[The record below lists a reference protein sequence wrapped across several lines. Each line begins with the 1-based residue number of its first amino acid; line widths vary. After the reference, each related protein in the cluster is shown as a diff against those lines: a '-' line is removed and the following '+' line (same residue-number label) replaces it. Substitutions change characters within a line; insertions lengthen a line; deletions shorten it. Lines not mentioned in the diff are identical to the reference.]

1 MSASPLT
8 LSIVMPTYGE
18 PECLEAALKSL
29 SQQNYPHE
37 AIQIIVVDDASPHLD
52 AERLHAAVEPLQLW
66 LIRNE
71 QNQGRARARNAALR
85 VASGDIVVFLD
96 SDMTVGINFLRAH
109 AQRHQTHA
117 EAVFIGNIRF
127 ATEIPTTSLTRYL
140 ERRGVH
146 RVDTDKPIPFKCF
159 VTGNSSVRRSSLRR
173 VGFFDED
180 LTAYGG
186 EDLELGYRL
195 HLAGIPLYYAP
206 EALSY
211 HYHLR
216 SLEPLCRLMQT
227 YGSKS
232 IPVLLRKHPELD
244 AVLQL
249 DFIRASAF
257 SPRRIA
263 LQLALL
269 SPIHYPIRWLT
280 RWLMKTYVPDLVFSY
295 LFWSSRT
302 RGYLQAMLIQ
312 RQLDNYPVAVK
323 RNLSQPDS

>member
-1 MSASPLT
+1 MSAPLT
-8 LSIVMPTYGE
+8 LSVVIPTYDE
-18 PECLEAALKSL
+18 PERLEAALKSL
-29 SQQNYPHE
+29 SQQDYPHE
-37 AIQIIVVDDASPHLD
+37 KIQIIVVDDASPYLD
-52 AERLHAAVEPLQLW
+52 AERLQAAIAPLELQL
-66 LIRNE
+66 LRNE
-71 QNQGRARARNAALR
+71 RNQGRARARNAALR

-96 SDMTVGINFLRAH
+96 SDMTVGANFLRAH
-109 AQRHQTHA
+109 AQRHQNHA
-117 EAVFIGNIRF
+117 EAGFVGNIRF
-127 ATEIPTTSLTRYL
+127 AKEIPATSLSRYL
-140 ERRGVH
+140 DGRGVH
-146 RVDTDKPIPFKCF
+146 RVDEDKPIPFNCF
-159 VTGNSSVRRSSLRR
+159 VTGNSSVRRSSLLR

-232 IPVLLRKHPELD
+232 IPILLKKHPELD
-244 AVLQL
+244 AVLRL
-249 DFIRASAF
+249 DFIRASAL
-257 SPRRIA
+257 SPRRLA

-269 SPIHYPIRWLT
+269 SPIHYPIRWVT
-280 RWLMKTYVPDLVFSY
+280 RWLVKTYVPDLLFSY

-302 RGYLQAMLIQ
+302 RGYLRTL
-312 RQLDNYPVAVK
+312 NK
-323 RNLSQPDS
+323 

>member
-1 MSASPLT
+1 MSAPLT
-8 LSIVMPTYGE
+8 LSVVIPTYDE
-18 PECLEAALKSL
+18 PERLEAALKSL

-37 AIQIIVVDDASPHLD
+37 ATQIIVVDDASPHLD
-52 AERLHAAVEPLQLW
+52 AERLHAAIAPLELQL
-66 LIRNE
+66 LRNE

-96 SDMTVGINFLRAH
+96 SDMTVGANFLRAH
-109 AQRHQTHA
+109 AQRHQNHA
-117 EAVFIGNIRF
+117 EAVFVGNIRF
-127 ATEIPTTSLTRYL
+127 AKEIPSTSLTRYL
-140 ERRGVH
+140 EGRGVH
-146 RVDTDKPIPFKCF
+146 RVAEDKPIPFNCF
-159 VTGNSSVRRSSLRR
+159 VTGNSSVRRSSLLR

-232 IPVLLRKHPELD
+232 IPILLRKHPELD
-244 AVLQL
+244 AVLRL
-249 DFIRASAF
+249 DFIRSATF
-257 SPRRIA
+257 SPRRLA

-269 SPIHYPIRWLT
+269 PPIHYPIRWVT
-280 RWLMKTYVPDLVFSY
+280 RWLVKTYVPDLLFSY

-302 RGYLQAMLIQ
+302 RGYMRTL
-312 RQLDNYPVAVK
+312 NE
-323 RNLSQPDS
+323 

>member
-1 MSASPLT
+1 MSAPLT
-8 LSIVMPTYGE
+8 LSVVMPTYDE
-18 PECLEAALKSL
+18 PERLEAALKSL
-29 SQQNYPHE
+29 SQQDYPHE

-52 AERLHAAVEPLQLW
+52 SERLHAAVAPLQLQ
-66 LIRNE
+66 LLRNE
-71 QNQGRARARNAALR
+71 QNQGRARTRNTALR
-85 VASGDIVVFLD
+85 VASGEVVVFLD
-96 SDMTVGINFLRAH
+96 SDMIVDTNFLRAH

-117 EAVFIGNIRF
+117 EAVFVGNVRF
-127 ATEIPTTSLTRYL
+127 ASEIPNTSLTRYI
-140 ERRGVH
+140 EGRGVH
-146 RVDTDKPIPFKCF
+146 RVDEDKPIPFNCF
-159 VTGNSSVRRSSLRR
+159 VTGNSSVRRSTLLR

-211 HYHLR
+211 HDHLR

-227 YGSKS
+227 YGNKS
-232 IPVLLRKHPELD
+232 IPILLNKHPELD
-244 AVLQL
+244 AVLRL

-257 SPRRIA
+257 SPRRLA

-269 SPIHYPIRWLT
+269 PLIHYPIRWLT
-280 RWLMKTYVPDLVFSY
+280 RWLVKTYVPDLFFSY

-302 RGYLQAMLIQ
+302 RGYLQAI
-312 RQLDNYPVAVK
+312 AHSK
-323 RNLSQPDS
+323 AS

>member
-1 MSASPLT
+1 MSAPLT
-8 LSIVMPTYGE
+8 LSVVMPTYDE
-18 PECLEAALKSL
+18 PEHLEAALKSL

-52 AERLHAAVEPLQLW
+52 AERLYAAVAPLQLQ
-66 LIRNE
+66 LLRNE

-85 VASGDIVVFLD
+85 IASGDLVVFLD
-96 SDMTVGINFLRAH
+96 SDMTVGTNFLLAH

-127 ATEIPTTSLTRYL
+127 ASEIPTTSLTRYL
-140 ERRGVH
+140 EGRGVH
-146 RVDTDKPIPFKCF
+146 RIDLDKPIPFNCF
-159 VTGNSSVRRSSLRR
+159 VTGNSSVRRSSLLR

-232 IPVLLRKHPELD
+232 IPILLHKHPELD
-244 AVLQL
+244 AVLRL
-249 DFIRASAF
+249 DFIRASGF
-257 SPRRIA
+257 SPRRLA

-280 RWLMKTYVPDLVFSY
+280 RWLVKIYVPDLFFSY

-302 RGYLQAMLIQ
+302 RGYIRAL
-312 RQLDNYPVAVK
+312 NE
-323 RNLSQPDS
+323 

>member
-1 MSASPLT
+1 MSASLT
-8 LSIVMPTYGE
+8 LSVVMPTYDE
-18 PECLEAALKSL
+18 PEHLEAALKSL
-29 SQQNYPHE
+29 SQQDYPHE
-37 AIQIIVVDDASPHLD
+37 ATQIIVVDDASPHLD
-52 AERLHAAVEPLQLW
+52 AERLHAAVAPLQLR

-85 VASGDIVVFLD
+85 VASGDLVVFLD
-96 SDMTVGINFLRAH
+96 SDMTVGTNFLRAH

-127 ATEIPTTSLTRYL
+127 ASEIPTTSLTRYL
-140 ERRGVH
+140 EGRGVH
-146 RVDTDKPIPFKCF
+146 RVDEDKPIPFNCF
-159 VTGNSSVRRSSLRR
+159 VTGNSSVRRSSLLR

-216 SLEPLCRLMQT
+216 SLEPLCCLMQT

-232 IPVLLRKHPELD
+232 IPVLLHKHPELD
-244 AVLQL
+244 SVLRL
-249 DFIRASAF
+249 DFIRASAL
-257 SPRRIA
+257 SLRRVA

-280 RWLMKTYVPDLVFSY
+280 RWLVKTYVPDLFFSY

-302 RGYLQAMLIQ
+302 RGYMHTLN
-312 RQLDNYPVAVK
+312 D
-323 RNLSQPDS
+323 

>member
-1 MSASPLT
+1 MSAPPLT

-18 PECLEAALKSL
+18 PKCLEAALKSL
-29 SQQNYPHE
+29 SQQDYPHE
-37 AIQIIVVDDASPHLD
+37 AIQVIVVDDASPHLD
-52 AERLHAAVEPLQLW
+52 AERLHAAVAPLRLR
-66 LIRNE
+66 LIRNK

-85 VASGDIVVFLD
+85 VASGDLVVFLD

-127 ATEIPTTSLTRYL
+127 APEIPPTSLTRYL

-146 RVDTDKPIPFKCF
+146 RIDAEKPIPFKCF
-159 VTGNSSVRRSSLRR
+159 VTGNSSVRRSSLLR

-244 AVLQL
+244 AVLWL
-249 DFIRASAF
+249 DFIRASGF

-269 SPIHYPIRWLT
+269 SPIHYPTRWLT

-302 RGYLQAMLIQ
+302 RGYLQAMSIQ
-312 RQLDNYPVAVK
+312 RRLDV
-323 RNLSQPDS
+323 

>member
-1 MSASPLT
+1 MSAPLT
-8 LSIVMPTYGE
+8 LSVVIPTYDE
-18 PECLEAALKSL
+18 PERLEAALKSL
-29 SQQNYPHE
+29 SQQDYPHE
-37 AIQIIVVDDASPHLD
+37 KIQIIVVDDASPYLD
-52 AERLHAAVEPLQLW
+52 AERLQAAIAPLELQL
-66 LIRNE
+66 LRNE
-71 QNQGRARARNAALR
+71 RNQGRARARNAALR

-96 SDMTVGINFLRAH
+96 SDMTVGANFLRAH
-109 AQRHQTHA
+109 AQRHQNHA
-117 EAVFIGNIRF
+117 EAVFVGNIRF
-127 ATEIPTTSLTRYL
+127 AKEIPATSLTRYL
-140 ERRGVH
+140 EGRGVH
-146 RVDTDKPIPFKCF
+146 RVDEDKPIPFNCF
-159 VTGNSSVRRSSLRR
+159 VTGNSSVRRSSLLR

-232 IPVLLRKHPELD
+232 IPILLKKHPELD
-244 AVLQL
+244 AVLRL
-249 DFIRASAF
+249 DFIRASAL
-257 SPRRIA
+257 SPRRLA

-269 SPIHYPIRWLT
+269 SPIHYPIRWVT
-280 RWLMKTYVPDLVFSY
+280 RWLVKTYVPDLLFSY

-302 RGYLQAMLIQ
+302 RGYLRTL
-312 RQLDNYPVAVK
+312 NK
-323 RNLSQPDS
+323 

>member
-1 MSASPLT
+1 MSAPLT
-8 LSIVMPTYGE
+8 LSVVMPTYDE
-18 PECLEAALKSL
+18 PERLEAALESL
-29 SQQNYPHE
+29 SQQDYPHE
-37 AIQIIVVDDASPHLD
+37 AIQIIVVDDASPYLD
-52 AERLHAAVEPLQLW
+52 AERLHAAVVPLQLR
-66 LIRNE
+66 LLRNE
-71 QNQGRARARNAALR
+71 QNQGRARARNTALR
-85 VASGDIVVFLD
+85 VASGDLVVFLD
-96 SDMTVGINFLRAH
+96 SDMTVDTNFLRAH
-109 AQRHQTHA
+109 AQRHQNHG

-127 ATEIPTTSLTRYL
+127 ASEIPTTSLTRYL
-140 ERRGVH
+140 EGRGVH
-146 RVDTDKPIPFKCF
+146 RVDLDKPIPFNCF
-159 VTGNSSVRRSSLRR
+159 VTGNSSVRRSSLLR

-232 IPVLLRKHPELD
+232 IPILLNKHPELD
-244 AVLQL
+244 AVLRL
-249 DFIRASAF
+249 DFIRASGF
-257 SPRRIA
+257 SPRRLA

-269 SPIHYPIRWLT
+269 SPVHYPIRWLT
-280 RWLMKTYVPDLVFSY
+280 RWLVKTYVPDLFFSY

-302 RGYLQAMLIQ
+302 RGYLQAATHSKA
-312 RQLDNYPVAVK
+312 D
-323 RNLSQPDS
+323 

>member
-1 MSASPLT
+1 MSAPLT
-8 LSIVMPTYGE
+8 LSVVMPTYDE
-18 PECLEAALKSL
+18 PERLEAALKSL
-29 SQQNYPHE
+29 SQQDYPHE

-52 AERLHAAVEPLQLW
+52 SERLHAAVAPLQLQ
-66 LIRNE
+66 LLRNE
-71 QNQGRARARNAALR
+71 QNQGRARARNTALR
-85 VASGDIVVFLD
+85 VASGEIVVFLD
-96 SDMTVGINFLRAH
+96 SDMIVGTNFLCAH
-109 AQRHQTHA
+109 AQRHQNHA
-117 EAVFIGNIRF
+117 EAVFVGNVRF
-127 ATEIPTTSLTRYL
+127 ASEIPNTSLTRYI
-140 ERRGVH
+140 EGRGVH
-146 RVDTDKPIPFKCF
+146 RVDEDKPIPFNCF
-159 VTGNSSVRRSSLRR
+159 VTGNSSVRRSTLLR

-227 YGSKS
+227 YGNKS
-232 IPVLLRKHPELD
+232 IPILLNKHPELD
-244 AVLQL
+244 AVLRL

-257 SPRRIA
+257 SPRRLA

-269 SPIHYPIRWLT
+269 PLIHYPIRWLT
-280 RWLMKTYVPDLVFSY
+280 RWLVKTYVPDLFFSY

-302 RGYLQAMLIQ
+302 RGYLQAIA
-312 RQLDNYPVAVK
+312 YSKA
-323 RNLSQPDS
+323 S

>member
-1 MSASPLT
+1 MNAPLT
-8 LSIVMPTYGE
+8 LSVVMPTYDE
-18 PECLEAALKSL
+18 PERLEAALKSL
-29 SQQNYPHE
+29 SQQDYPHE
-37 AIQIIVVDDASPHLD
+37 AVQIIVVDDASPHLD
-52 AERLHAAVEPLQLW
+52 AERLHAAAAPLRLQL
-66 LIRNE
+66 LRNE

-85 VASGDIVVFLD
+85 VASGDLIVFLD
-96 SDMTVGINFLRAH
+96 SDMTVGANFLRAH
-109 AQRHQTHA
+109 AQRHQNHA
-117 EAVFIGNIRF
+117 EAIFVGNIRF
-127 ATEIPTTSLTRYL
+127 ASEIPTTSLTRYL
-140 ERRGVH
+140 EGRGVH
-146 RVDTDKPIPFKCF
+146 RVDEDKPIPFNCF
-159 VTGNSSVRRSSLRR
+159 VTGNSSVRRSSLLR

-232 IPVLLRKHPELD
+232 IPILLHKHPELD
-244 AVLQL
+244 AVLRL
-249 DFIRASAF
+249 DFIRTSAL
-257 SPRRIA
+257 SPRRLA

-280 RWLMKTYVPDLVFSY
+280 RWLVKTYVPDLFFSY

-302 RGYLQAMLIQ
+302 RGYIRAL
-312 RQLDNYPVAVK
+312 NE
-323 RNLSQPDS
+323 

>member
-1 MSASPLT
+1 MSAPLT
-8 LSIVMPTYGE
+8 LSVVMPTYDE
-18 PECLEAALKSL
+18 PERLEAALKSL
-29 SQQNYPHE
+29 SQQDYPHE

-52 AERLHAAVEPLQLW
+52 SERLHAAVAPLQLR
-66 LIRNE
+66 LLRNE
-71 QNQGRARARNAALR
+71 QNQGRARTRNTALQ
-85 VASGDIVVFLD
+85 VASGEIVVFLD
-96 SDMTVGINFLRAH
+96 SDMIVGTNFLRAH
-109 AQRHQTHA
+109 VQRHQNNA

-127 ATEIPTTSLTRYL
+127 ASEIPTTSLTRYL
-140 ERRGVH
+140 EGRGVH
-146 RVDTDKPIPFKCF
+146 RVDLDKPIPFKCF
-159 VTGNSSVRRSSLRR
+159 VTGNSSVRRSTLLR
-173 VGFFDED
+173 VGFFDEA

-195 HLAGIPLYYAP
+195 HSAGIPLHYAP

-227 YGSKS
+227 YGNKS
-232 IPVLLRKHPELD
+232 IPILLNKHPELD

-257 SPRRIA
+257 SPRRLA

-269 SPIHYPIRWLT
+269 PLIHYPIRWLT
-280 RWLMKTYVPDLVFSY
+280 RWLVKTYVPDLFFSY

-302 RGYLQAMLIQ
+302 RGYLQAI
-312 RQLDNYPVAVK
+312 AHSK
-323 RNLSQPDS
+323 AS

>member
-1 MSASPLT
+1 MSAPLT
-8 LSIVMPTYGE
+8 LSVVMPTYDE
-18 PECLEAALKSL
+18 PERLEAALKSL
-29 SQQNYPHE
+29 SQQDYPHE

-52 AERLHAAVEPLQLW
+52 SERLHAAVAPLQLQ
-66 LIRNE
+66 LLRNE
-71 QNQGRARARNAALR
+71 QNQGRARTRNTALR
-85 VASGDIVVFLD
+85 VASGEIVVFLD
-96 SDMTVGINFLRAH
+96 SDMIVGTNFLRAH
-109 AQRHQTHA
+109 VQRHQNHA
-117 EAVFIGNIRF
+117 EAVFVGNVRF
-127 ATEIPTTSLTRYL
+127 ASEIPNTSLTRYI
-140 ERRGVH
+140 EGRGVH
-146 RVDTDKPIPFKCF
+146 RVDEDKPIPFNCF
-159 VTGNSSVRRSSLRR
+159 VTGNSSVRRSTLLR

-227 YGSKS
+227 YGNKS
-232 IPVLLRKHPELD
+232 IPILLNKHPELD
-244 AVLQL
+244 AVLRL

-257 SPRRIA
+257 SPRRLA

-269 SPIHYPIRWLT
+269 PLIHYPIRWLT
-280 RWLMKTYVPDLVFSY
+280 RWLVKTYVPDLFFSY

-302 RGYLQAMLIQ
+302 RGYLQAI
-312 RQLDNYPVAVK
+312 AHSK
-323 RNLSQPDS
+323 AS

>member
-1 MSASPLT
+1 MSAPLT
-8 LSIVMPTYGE
+8 LSVVMPTYDE
-18 PECLEAALKSL
+18 PERLEAALKSL

-52 AERLHAAVEPLQLW
+52 AERLYAAIAPLELQL
-66 LIRNE
+66 LRNE

-85 VASGDIVVFLD
+85 VASGDVVVFLD

-109 AQRHQTHA
+109 AQRHQNHA
-117 EAVFIGNIRF
+117 EAVFVGNIRF
-127 ATEIPTTSLTRYL
+127 ASEIPSTSLTRYL
-140 ERRGVH
+140 EGRGVH
-146 RVDTDKPIPFKCF
+146 RVNEDKPIPFNCF
-159 VTGNSSVRRSSLRR
+159 VTGNSSVRRSSLLR

-232 IPVLLRKHPELD
+232 IPILLHKHPELD
-244 AVLQL
+244 AVLRL
-249 DFIRASAF
+249 DFIRASGF
-257 SPRRIA
+257 SPRRLA
-263 LQLALL
+263 FQLALL

-280 RWLMKTYVPDLVFSY
+280 RWLVKIYVPDLFFSY

-302 RGYLQAMLIQ
+302 RGYLQAI
-312 RQLDNYPVAVK
+312 A
-323 RNLSQPDS
+323 LSKAS

>member
-1 MSASPLT
+1 MSAPLT
-8 LSIVMPTYGE
+8 LSVVMPTYDE
-18 PECLEAALKSL
+18 PERLEAALKSL
-29 SQQNYPHE
+29 SQQDHPHE

-52 AERLHAAVEPLQLW
+52 SERLHAAVAPLQLQ
-66 LIRNE
+66 LLRNE
-71 QNQGRARARNAALR
+71 QNQGRARARNTALR
-85 VASGDIVVFLD
+85 VASGEVVVFLD
-96 SDMTVGINFLRAH
+96 SDMIVGTNFLCAH

-117 EAVFIGNIRF
+117 EAVFVGNVRF
-127 ATEIPTTSLTRYL
+127 ASEIPNTSLTRYI
-140 ERRGVH
+140 EGRGVH
-146 RVDTDKPIPFKCF
+146 RVDEDKAIPFNCF
-159 VTGNSSVRRSSLRR
+159 VTGNSSVRRSTLLR

-227 YGSKS
+227 YGNKS
-232 IPVLLRKHPELD
+232 IPILLNKHPELD
-244 AVLQL
+244 AVLRL
-249 DFIRASAF
+249 DFIRTSAF
-257 SPRRIA
+257 SPRRLA

-269 SPIHYPIRWLT
+269 PPIHYPIRWLT
-280 RWLMKTYVPDLVFSY
+280 RWLVKTYVPDLFFSY

-302 RGYLQAMLIQ
+302 RGYLQAI
-312 RQLDNYPVAVK
+312 AHSK
-323 RNLSQPDS
+323 AS

>member
-1 MSASPLT
+1 MSAPLT
-8 LSIVMPTYGE
+8 LSVVMPTYDE
-18 PECLEAALKSL
+18 PERLEAALKSL
-29 SQQNYPHE
+29 SQQDYPHE

-52 AERLHAAVEPLQLW
+52 SERLHAAVAPLQLQ
-66 LIRNE
+66 LLRNE
-71 QNQGRARARNAALR
+71 QNQGRARTRNTALR
-85 VASGDIVVFLD
+85 VASGEIVVFLD
-96 SDMTVGINFLRAH
+96 SDMIVGTNFLRAH
-109 AQRHQTHA
+109 VQRHQNHE
-117 EAVFIGNIRF
+117 EAVFVGNVRF
-127 ATEIPTTSLTRYL
+127 ASEIPNTSLTRYI
-140 ERRGVH
+140 EGRGVH
-146 RVDTDKPIPFKCF
+146 RVDEDKPIPFNCF
-159 VTGNSSVRRSSLRR
+159 VTGNSSVRRSTLLR

-227 YGSKS
+227 YGNKS
-232 IPVLLRKHPELD
+232 IPILLNKHPELD
-244 AVLQL
+244 AVLRL

-257 SPRRIA
+257 SPRRLA

-269 SPIHYPIRWLT
+269 PLLHYPIRWLT
-280 RWLMKTYVPDLVFSY
+280 RWLVKTYVPGLFFSY

-302 RGYLQAMLIQ
+302 RGYLQAI
-312 RQLDNYPVAVK
+312 AHSK
-323 RNLSQPDS
+323 AS

>member
-1 MSASPLT
+1 MSAPLT
-8 LSIVMPTYGE
+8 LSVVMPTYDE
-18 PECLEAALKSL
+18 PERLEAALKSL
-29 SQQNYPHE
+29 SQQDYPHE

-52 AERLHAAVEPLQLW
+52 SERLHAAGAPLQLQ
-66 LIRNE
+66 LLRNE
-71 QNQGRARARNAALR
+71 QNQGRARARNTALR
-85 VASGDIVVFLD
+85 VASGEIVVFLD
-96 SDMTVGINFLRAH
+96 SDMIVGTNFLCAH
-109 AQRHQTHA
+109 AQRHQNHA
-117 EAVFIGNIRF
+117 EAVFVGNVRF
-127 ATEIPTTSLTRYL
+127 ASEIPNTSLTRYI
-140 ERRGVH
+140 EGRGVH
-146 RVDTDKPIPFKCF
+146 RVDEDKPIPFNCF
-159 VTGNSSVRRSSLRR
+159 VTGNSSVRRSTLLR

-227 YGSKS
+227 YGNKS
-232 IPVLLRKHPELD
+232 IPILLNKHPELD
-244 AVLQL
+244 AVLRL

-257 SPRRIA
+257 SPRRLA

-269 SPIHYPIRWLT
+269 PLIHYPIRWLT
-280 RWLMKTYVPDLVFSY
+280 RWLVKTYVPGLFFSY

-302 RGYLQAMLIQ
+302 RGYLQAI
-312 RQLDNYPVAVK
+312 AHSK
-323 RNLSQPDS
+323 AS